1 MAILTKVE
9 ATSSAG
15 ASLEATQ
22 IEGSQHESFREVEG
36 TTPLVEGD
44 MPAVEGDTPAVEG
57 EPAAVEAVEADDKNI
72 KLAKKINLN
81 VGANFEKL
89 SIMEKRMLND
99 AIEVHESIRQI
110 KIAVDVYNHNVSDL
124 NLFAAIVVRELNMF
138 ELAERRRLSA
148 DVKIG
153 LVRIE
158 DVKAIVAAKVEIV
171 LLGVINQSLVELRH
185 FNEMPTSASKVKEE
199 PAMKRLKTNLEYL
212 ITIVVP
218 FGLELKFLDG
228 VEKTVEGTIA
238 RYNELSRTL
247 FHLENYVIPC
257 YNSEKPV
264 MDLVEWDEAVE
275 KYKLQAR
282 LSSSSSVEPASKRP
296 CVQSPSA

>member
-1 MAILTKVE
+1 MTKVE

-22 IEGSQHESFREVEG
+22 IEGFQHESFREVEG

-44 MPAVEGDTPAVEG
+44 TPAVEGDTPAVEG

-72 KLAKKINLN
+72 KMAKKIHNS

-89 SIMEKRMLND
+89 SIIERRMMND
-99 AIEVHESIRQI
+99 TIEVHESIRQT
-110 KIAVDVYNHNVSDL
+110 KVAVDVYNHNVSDL
-124 NLFAAIVVRELNMF
+124 NWFSAIVVRELNMF

-158 DVKAIVAAKVEIV
+158 DVNAIVAAKVEIV

-199 PAMKRLKTNLEYL
+199 PAMKSLKTNLEYL
-212 ITIVVP
+212 INIGSIWP
-218 FGLELKFLDG
+218 
-228 VEKTVEGTIA
+228 
-238 RYNELSRTL
+238 
-247 FHLENYVIPC
+247 
-257 YNSEKPV
+257 
-264 MDLVEWDEAVE
+264 
-275 KYKLQAR
+275 
-282 LSSSSSVEPASKRP
+282 
-296 CVQSPSA
+296 